1 MSQHLKLKYGEAIE
15 ESINDIS
22 NALEGNYTL
31 SKRSIALLL
40 LQGDYDITR
49 DVKSKEDNNY
59 NKIVMFILKARSL
72 YRKPLNY
79 VISVRRQKKVDEIIH
94 KHVKKPSKERDISNN
109 FISRL
114 TIHPISG
121 ILILFAI
128 LYFGL
133 YKFVGGFGAGILAN
147 FLDNDVFSKYV
158 NPFFNDTLSQ
168 YIPWNWFQELFAG
181 NSGIITLGIR
191 YSLAIVLP
199 VAATF
204 FLLFSV
210 IEDMGYLPKAAL
222 LIDNIFKKFGLNA
235 RAVIPMTLGLG
246 HNNMTNVGSLINKN
260 RKILSTILLSLTIPC
275 SIQLAVMLAL
285 LSGSAAAAV
294 LWGGFMLLLFL
305 FAGYL
310 ASKLIPVEKS
320 GFSMEVSPLRL
331 PSIRNVLNKTLSRI
345 HWYLREILPIFIIG
359 SVLIFIY
366 NITGLSGQLM
376 ELLKPA
382 VNFIGLPDSTVK
394 TFLLGLLSRDYGA
407 ANLYD
412 LHKTG
417 VLSPGQLAVAA
428 VTMTLFLPCISQL
441 LINIKELGIKTA
453 LRITVFILPFAFLC
467 GYIFSLILSVF
478 QLIS

>member
-40 LQGDYDITR
+40 LQGDYDITQ

-168 YIPWNWFQELFAG
+168 YIPWNWFQELFA
-181 NSGIITLGIR
+181 
-191 YSLAIVLP
+191 
-199 VAATF
+199 
-204 FLLFSV
+204 
-210 IEDMGYLPKAAL
+210 E
-222 LIDNIFKKFGLNA
+222 
-235 RAVIPMTLGLG
+235 
-246 HNNMTNVGSLINKN
+246 
-260 RKILSTILLSLTIPC
+260 
-275 SIQLAVMLAL
+275 IQ
-285 LSGSAAAAV
+285 
-294 LWGGFMLLLFL
+294 
-305 FAGYL
+305 
-310 ASKLIPVEKS
+310 
-320 GFSMEVSPLRL
+320 
-331 PSIRNVLNKTLSRI
+331 
-345 HWYLREILPIFIIG
+345 
-359 SVLIFIY
+359 
-366 NITGLSGQLM
+366 
-376 ELLKPA
+376 ELLHWESAIP
-382 VNFIGLPDSTVK
+382 
-394 TFLLGLLSRDYGA
+394 
-407 ANLYD
+407 
-412 LHKTG
+412 
-417 VLSPGQLAVAA
+417 
-428 VTMTLFLPCISQL
+428 
-441 LINIKELGIKTA
+441 
-453 LRITVFILPFAFLC
+453 
-467 GYIFSLILSVF
+467 
-478 QLIS
+478 

>member
-1 MSQHLKLKYGEAIE
+1 LRIWGTCQ
-15 ESINDIS
+15 
-22 NALEGNYTL
+22 
-31 SKRSIALLL
+31 R
-40 LQGDYDITR
+40 
-49 DVKSKEDNNY
+49 
-59 NKIVMFILKARSL
+59 
-72 YRKPLNY
+72 P
-79 VISVRRQKKVDEIIH
+79 
-94 KHVKKPSKERDISNN
+94 P
-109 FISRL
+109 
-114 TIHPISG
+114 
-121 ILILFAI
+121 
-128 LYFGL
+128 
-133 YKFVGGFGAGILAN
+133 
-147 FLDNDVFSKYV
+147 
-158 NPFFNDTLSQ
+158 
-168 YIPWNWFQELFAG
+168 
-181 NSGIITLGIR
+181 
-191 YSLAIVLP
+191 
-199 VAATF
+199 
-204 FLLFSV
+204 
-210 IEDMGYLPKAAL
+210 L